1 MIQVLLTYKILG
13 VTRAQVLRKFLMVKC
28 ISCCKIGTATAQ
40 HLALLLLAPLNRDVV
55 IHPVP
60 RIEISARSA
69 APRRQSL
76 II

>member
-1 MIQVLLTYKILG
+1 MIQVLLTYEILG

-55 IHPVP
+55 IRCLV
-60 RIEISARSA
+60 SRSVRGR
-69 APRRQSL
+69 RRQGGKVS
-76 II
+76 

>member
-40 HLALLLLAPLNRDVV
+40 HLNRNVV
-55 IHPVP
+55 IRCLV
-60 RIEISARSA
+60 SRSVRGR
-69 APRRQSL
+69 RRQGGKVS
-76 II
+76 